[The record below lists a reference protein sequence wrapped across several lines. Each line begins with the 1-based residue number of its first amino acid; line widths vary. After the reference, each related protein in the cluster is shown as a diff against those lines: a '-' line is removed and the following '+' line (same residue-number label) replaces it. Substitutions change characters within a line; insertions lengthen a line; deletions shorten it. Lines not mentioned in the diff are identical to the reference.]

1 MTTNANLYVDQG
13 IDFAIVLD
21 LFDAEGQDFDITQ
34 QEFKC
39 EVRKVF
45 SSTLAFEAIVQVNT
59 DDNDAN
65 NLDLLIPGSLTEDKD
80 PGKYQ
85 YDIIMYD
92 GSSRTKILQGILF
105 LLPTITRSSG

>member
-1 MTTNANLYVDQG
+1 MTTRANLYVDQG
-13 IDFAIVLD
+13 ADFAVVLD
-21 LFDAEGQDFDITQ
+21 LFDSEGVDFNISD

-45 SSTLAFEAIVQVNT
+45 SSSVAFEAVVRVNT

-65 NLDLLIPGSLTEDKD
+65 NLDLIITANTTADVD

-85 YDIIMYD
+85 YDIIMSD
-92 GSSRTKILQGILF
+92 GLQRTKILEGLMFI
-105 LLPTITRSSG
+105 LPTITR

>member
-1 MTTNANLYVDQG
+1 MTTRANLYVDQG
-13 IDFAIVLD
+13 ADFAVVLD
-21 LFDAEGQDFDITQ
+21 LFDSEGVDFNISD

-45 SSTLAFEAIVQVNT
+45 SSSVAFQATVTVNT

-65 NLDLLIPGSLTEDKD
+65 NLDLIISANTTVDVD

-85 YDIIMYD
+85 YDIVMSD
-92 GSSRTKILQGILF
+92 GLQKSKILEGLMFI
-105 LLPTITRSSG
+105 LPTITR

>member
-1 MTTNANLYVDQG
+1 MTTRANLYVDQG
-13 IDFAIVLD
+13 ADFAVVLD
-21 LFDAEGQDFDITQ
+21 LFDSEGLDFNISD

-45 SSTLAFEAIVQVNT
+45 SSSIAFEATVRVNT

-65 NLDLLIPGSLTEDKD
+65 NLDLIVSANTTADVD

-85 YDIIMYD
+85 YDIIMSD
-92 GSSRTKILQGILF
+92 GLQRTKILEGLMFI
-105 LLPTITRSSG
+105 LPTITR

>member
-1 MTTNANLYVDQG
+1 MTTRANLYVDQG
-13 IDFAIVLD
+13 ADFAVVLD
-21 LFDAEGQDFDITQ
+21 LFDSEGVDFNISD

-45 SSTLAFEAIVQVNT
+45 SSSVAFEATVRVNT

-65 NLDLLIPGSLTEDKD
+65 NLDLIVSANTTADVD

-85 YDIIMYD
+85 YDIIMSD
-92 GSSRTKILQGILF
+92 GLQRTKILEGLMFI
-105 LLPTITRSSG
+105 LPTITR

>member
-13 IDFAIVLD
+13 IDFAISLD
-21 LFDAEGQDFDITQ
+21 LFDAKGEDFDITQ

-45 SSTLAFEAIVQVNT
+45 SSRLAFEAIVQVIT
-59 DDNDAN
+59 DNGDN
-65 NLDLLIPGSLTEDKD
+65 NLDLLIPGSLTEDKE

-85 YDIIMYD
+85 YDIVMY
-92 GSSRTKILQGILF
+92 SNANRTKILQGILF
-105 LLPTITRSSG
+105 LLPTMTRLG

>member
-21 LFDAEGQDFDITQ
+21 LFYTEGQDFDITQ

-45 SSTLAFEAIVQVNT
+45 SSSLSFEAIIQVNT
-59 DDNDAN
+59 DDNDSN
-65 NLDLLIPGSLTEDKD
+65 NLDLLIPGSLTKDKD
-80 PGKYQ
+80 PGKYR
-85 YDIIMYD
+85 YDIVMYD
-92 GSSRTKILQGILF
+92 GLQSFKILEGLLF
-105 LLPTITRSSG
+105 LLPTMTRSA

>member
-1 MTTNANLYVDQG
+1 MTTRANLYIDQG
-13 IDFAIVLD
+13 ADFAVVLD
-21 LFDAEGQDFDITQ
+21 LFDSEGVDFNISD

-45 SSTLAFEAIVQVNT
+45 SSSVAFQATVRVNT

-65 NLDLLIPGSLTEDKD
+65 NLDLIISANTTADVD

-85 YDIIMYD
+85 YDIVMSD
-92 GSSRTKILQGILF
+92 GLQKSKILEGLMFI
-105 LLPTITRSSG
+105 LPTITR